1 MQRSLY
7 ILNQPSIPAC
17 SSRRH
22 VISSVD
28 VWLLQ
33 MLTVLSLFTSVSS
46 FAISHGGVGSGLGHW
61 PDAADFAGIARASI
75 SFMDLEKSGLDSRW
89 SSDRLTAA
97 PRTPADFVLLT
108 GRERTVAGTVAWRLT
123 GSRAVGTGFD
133 SFDSFDE
140 EHGEK
145 AGQVAVAVSAPRR
158 LLSAS
163 ELSAALAEPSGG
175 LPTVLLFGAK
185 TCRMC
190 RRLQP
195 LMEKA
200 ARDTGA
206 RFWHIQHDRSTD
218 ELFEAHR
225 VTHTPTVM
233 LYDGAKELLHRAVYG
248 ASEVQRL
255 ASILGSMA
263 A

>member
-1 MQRSLY
+1 MRTTTT
-7 ILNQPSIPAC
+7 IFA
-17 SSRRH
+17 
-22 VISSVD
+22 SVD

-33 MLTVLSLFTSVSS
+33 MLTVLSLLTSVSS
-46 FAISHGGVGSGLGHW
+46 FAMSHGGFGRGLGHW
-61 PDAADFAGIARASI
+61 PDAADFAGSARASAPC
-75 SFMDLEKSGLDSRW
+75 MDLENSCLDSRW

-108 GRERTVAGTVAWRLT
+108 GRERTVAGSVSWRLMS
-123 GSRAVGTGFD
+123 SRAVGT

-140 EHGEK
+140 EHGER
-145 AGQVAVAVSAPRR
+145 AGHVAVAVAAPRR

-206 RFWHIQHDRSTD
+206 RFWHIQHDSSTD

-225 VTHTPTVM
+225 VTHTPTVL
-233 LYDGAKELLHRAVYG
+233 LYDGAKELVHRAVYG

-255 ASILGSMA
+255 ASMLGAMA

>member
-1 MQRSLY
+1 MQLSLR
-7 ILNQPSIPAC
+7 ILNQPSFPAC
-17 SSRRH
+17 SSNARH

-28 VWLLQ
+28 VRLLQ

-46 FAISHGGVGSGLGHW
+46 FAMSHGGVGSGLGHW
-61 PDAADFAGIARASI
+61 PDTADFAGIARASTP
-75 SFMDLEKSGLDSRW
+75 FMDLENSGLDSRW

-108 GRERTVAGTVAWRLT
+108 GRERTVAWRLVS
-123 GSRAVGTGFD
+123 SRAVGTGFD

-140 EHGEK
+140 EHGVRT
-145 AGQVAVAVSAPRR
+145 GQVAGAVSAPRR

-163 ELSAALAEPSGG
+163 ELSAALAEPTGG
-175 LPTVLLFGAK
+175 LPTILLFGAK

-195 LMEKA
+195 LMENA
-200 ARDTGA
+200 ARDAGA
-206 RFWHIQHDRSTD
+206 RFWHVQHDRTTD
-218 ELFEAHR
+218 ELFEAYG

-233 LYDGAKELLHRAVYG
+233 LYDGAKELVHRAVYG

-255 ASILGSMA
+255 ASMLGAMA

>member
-1 MQRSLY
+1 MQLSLR
-7 ILNQPSIPAC
+7 ILNQPSFPAC
-17 SSRRH
+17 SSSARH

-28 VWLLQ
+28 VRLLQ

-46 FAISHGGVGSGLGHW
+46 FAMSHGGVGSGLGHW
-61 PDAADFAGIARASI
+61 PDTADFAGIARASTP
-75 SFMDLEKSGLDSRW
+75 FMDLENSGLDSRW

-108 GRERTVAGTVAWRLT
+108 GRERTVAWRLVS
-123 GSRAVGTGFD
+123 SRAVGAGFD

-140 EHGEK
+140 EHGVR
-145 AGQVAVAVSAPRR
+145 AGQVAGAVLAPRR

-163 ELSAALAEPSGG
+163 ELSAALAEPTGG
-175 LPTVLLFGAK
+175 LPTILLFGAK

-195 LMEKA
+195 LMENA

-206 RFWHIQHDRSTD
+206 RFWHVQHDRSTD
-218 ELFEAHR
+218 ELFEAYG

-233 LYDGAKELLHRAVYG
+233 LYDGAKELVHRAVYG

-255 ASILGSMA
+255 ASMLGAMA

>member
-61 PDAADFAGIARASI
+61 PDTADFAGIARASTP
-75 SFMDLEKSGLDSRW
+75 FMDLENSGLDSRW

-108 GRERTVAGTVAWRLT
+108 GRERTVAWRLVS
-123 GSRAVGTGFD
+123 SRAVGAGFD

-140 EHGEK
+140 EHGVR
-145 AGQVAVAVSAPRR
+145 AGQVAGAVLAPRR

-163 ELSAALAEPSGG
+163 ELSAALAEPTGG
-175 LPTVLLFGAK
+175 LPTILLFGAK

-195 LMEKA
+195 LMENA

-206 RFWHIQHDRSTD
+206 RFWHVQHDSSTD
-218 ELFEAHR
+218 ELFEAYG

-233 LYDGAKELLHRAVYG
+233 LYDGAKELVHRAVYG

-255 ASILGSMA
+255 ASMLGAMA

>member
-1 MQRSLY
+1 MRISLDT
-7 ILNQPSIPAC
+7 LNQPAFPAC

-22 VISSVD
+22 VVF
-28 VWLLQ
+28 
-33 MLTVLSLFTSVSS
+33 TVLSLLTSVSS
-46 FAISHGGVGSGLGHW
+46 FAISHGGVGRWLGHW
-61 PDAADFAGIARASI
+61 PDAAYFEGSARASAPC
-75 SFMDLEKSGLDSRW
+75 MDLENSGLASRW
-89 SSDRLTAA
+89 SSDRLTAE
-97 PRTPADFVLLT
+97 PRMPADFVLLT
-108 GRERTVAGTVAWRLT
+108 GRERTVAWRLM
-123 GSRAVGTGFD
+123 SSSAVGTGFD
-133 SFDSFDE
+133 SFDSFNE
-140 EHGEK
+140 EHGVR
-145 AGQVAVAVSAPRR
+145 AGHIAVAAPRR

-195 LMEKA
+195 QLEKA

-206 RFWHIQHDRSTD
+206 RFWHIQHDSSTD
-218 ELFEAHR
+218 ELFEAHG

-233 LYDGAKELLHRAVYG
+233 LYDGAKELVHRAVYG
-248 ASEVQRL
+248 ASEVLQL
-255 ASILGSMA
+255 ASMLGAMA

>member
-1 MQRSLY
+1 M
-7 ILNQPSIPAC
+7 
-17 SSRRH
+17 
-22 VISSVD
+22 VF
-28 VWLLQ
+28 
-33 MLTVLSLFTSVSS
+33 TVLSLLTSVSS
-46 FAISHGGVGSGLGHW
+46 FAISHGGVGRWLGHW
-61 PDAADFAGIARASI
+61 PDAADFEGSARASAPC
-75 SFMDLEKSGLDSRW
+75 MDLENSGLDSRW
-89 SSDRLTAA
+89 SSDRLTAE
-97 PRTPADFVLLT
+97 PRMPADFVLLT
-108 GRERTVAGTVAWRLT
+108 GRERTVAWRLM
-123 GSRAVGTGFD
+123 SSSAVGTGFD
-133 SFDSFDE
+133 SFDSFNE
-140 EHGEK
+140 EHGVR
-145 AGQVAVAVSAPRR
+145 AGHIAVAAPRR

-195 LMEKA
+195 QLEKA

-206 RFWHIQHDRSTD
+206 RFWHIQHDSSTD
-218 ELFEAHR
+218 ELFEAHG

-233 LYDGAKELLHRAVYG
+233 LYDGAKELVHRAVYG

-255 ASILGSMA
+255 ASMLGAMA

>member
-1 MQRSLY
+1 
-7 ILNQPSIPAC
+7 
-17 SSRRH
+17 
-22 VISSVD
+22 
-28 VWLLQ
+28 

-46 FAISHGGVGSGLGHW
+46 FAISHGGVGSGLGQW
-61 PDAADFAGIARASI
+61 PDAADFAGIARASVPG
-75 SFMDLEKSGLDSRW
+75 MDLEKSGLDSLW

-140 EHGEK
+140 EHGER

-233 LYDGAKELLHRAVYG
+233 LYDGAKELVHRAVYG

-255 ASILGSMA
+255 ASILGAMA

>member
-1 MQRSLY
+1 MQLSLR
-7 ILNQPSIPAC
+7 ILNQPSFPAC
-17 SSRRH
+17 SSSARH

-28 VWLLQ
+28 VRLLQ

-46 FAISHGGVGSGLGHW
+46 FAMSHGGVGSGLGHW
-61 PDAADFAGIARASI
+61 PDIADFAGIARASTP
-75 SFMDLEKSGLDSRW
+75 FMDLENSGLDSRW

-108 GRERTVAGTVAWRLT
+108 GRERTVAWRLVS
-123 GSRAVGTGFD
+123 SRAVGTGFD

-140 EHGEK
+140 EHGVRT
-145 AGQVAVAVSAPRR
+145 GQVAGAVSAPRR

-163 ELSAALAEPSGG
+163 ELSAALAEPTGG
-175 LPTVLLFGAK
+175 LPTILLFGAK

-195 LMEKA
+195 LMENA
-200 ARDTGA
+200 ARDAGA
-206 RFWHIQHDRSTD
+206 RFWHVQHDRTTD
-218 ELFEAHR
+218 ELFEAYG

-233 LYDGAKELLHRAVYG
+233 LYDGAKELVHRAVYG

-255 ASILGSMA
+255 ARMLGAMA